1 MYTQGLEA
9 ESELHS
15 CCVYTD
21 SSVAEDTFA
30 TQPLIAVQPAF
41 QQSDE
46 EELYTSFEQAI
57 SDRLIA
63 VNRQLSLLSGPL
75 VLDHYTTAIHEG
87 RVPAPTCQLPQKNG
101 VVAHQRGDEASLMD
115 TRPLFNTPLQRAIIS
130 GSLALMLVMAGFDL
144 MGLLVLHAR

>member
-1 MYTQGLEA
+1 MYTQCLEA

-30 TQPLIAVQPAF
+30 TQPLIAIQPAF
-41 QQSDE
+41 QQPDE
-46 EELYTSFEQAI
+46 EELHTSFEQAI

-63 VNRQLSLLSGPL
+63 VNRQLSLISGPL
-75 VLDHYTTAIHEG
+75 VLDHHITDIHEG
-87 RVPAPTCQLPQKNG
+87 RVPLPTCPLSQENV
-101 VVAHQRGDEASLMD
+101 VVAHPGDDEAPLVGI
-115 TRPLFNTPLQRAIIS
+115 RPLFNTTLQRAIIF

-144 MGLLVLHAR
+144 MGLLVLYAR

>member
-1 MYTQGLEA
+1 MYTQCLEA

-30 TQPLIAVQPAF
+30 TQSLIAIQPAF
-41 QQSDE
+41 QQPDE
-46 EELYTSFEQAI
+46 EELHTFFEQAI

-63 VNRQLSLLSGPL
+63 VNRQLSLISGPL
-75 VLDHYTTAIHEG
+75 VLDYHITDSHEG
-87 RVPAPTCQLPQKNG
+87 LVPAPTCQLPQENG
-101 VVAHQRGDEASLMD
+101 VVAHPGDDEAPLMD
-115 TRPLFNTPLQRAIIS
+115 TRSLFNTTLQRVIIF
-130 GSLALMLVMAGFDL
+130 GSLALMLVMVGFDL